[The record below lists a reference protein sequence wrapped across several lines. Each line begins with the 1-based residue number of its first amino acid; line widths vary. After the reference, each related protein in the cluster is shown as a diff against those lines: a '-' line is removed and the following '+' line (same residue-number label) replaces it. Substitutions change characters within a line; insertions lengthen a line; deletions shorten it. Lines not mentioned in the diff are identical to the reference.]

1 MIIDNYQRQLV
12 NEYFS
17 QAVDCKMYL
26 ADHWTKGLSRPK
38 NEVIATDMNL
48 FSRVVYR
55 LAGRKYIRTEAA
67 IKNSTIYLATVDT
80 IKYLLDHNV
89 RVIFVQRIAHKPG
102 FEYSESARK
111 RMAEA
116 AGFPKMSENYAA
128 YEADFKELIGEKAT
142 AEYIEQIKKVPQI
155 VYKGDKYVHED
166 CKSELIN
173 VLAGKRLVPGA
184 PHEAE
189 HSMYVYGRCGVFGY
203 AVEDNETIPAILQK
217 HINEENMSI
226 KVVNC
231 GLWGGDDNCILH
243 NFIGDSNNIKSGD
256 TVVFYLKH
264 FDNGI
269 MDILKKAGMEYYDVS
284 MQWHDFEEA
293 KWCFYDRP
301 GHMNKDGY
309 RNTAGMIWDKFKN
322 RPDYK
327 TEPAKDYAVRNYYLK
342 TMQNTAF
349 DKEMADYIQMVK
361 EKANIS
367 ELPKHCGGIVMN
379 CNPFTYGH
387 RQLVEYASRQVDKL
401 FIFVVEENKSYF
413 TFEDRFEMVQKG
425 VADLENVIVVPS
437 GKFIISALT
446 FPEYFM
452 KDYVKE
458 KEFDISKDLT
468 IFASQ
473 IAPALNIRVRFAGQE
488 PFDPVTERY
497 NEEMKAIL
505 PEYGLEFCEIPRFSN
520 AKEEVIS
527 ATKVRELIKAK
538 DETELAVFVPET
550 TLEVVK
556 RKYM

>member
-1 MIIDNYQRQLV
+1 MKIDNYDRQLV
-12 NEYFS
+12 NEYFA
-17 QAVDCKMYL
+17 QARDCKMYL

-55 LAGRKYIRTEAA
+55 LTGHKYIRTEAA
-67 IKNSTIYLATVDT
+67 VKSSTIYLATVDT
-80 IKYLLDHNV
+80 IKYLLNQGV
-89 RVIFVQRIAHKPG
+89 RVMFIQRIANKPG
-102 FEYSESARK
+102 FEYSTSAKK
-111 RMAEA
+111 RMTEA
-116 AGFPKMSENYAA
+116 AGFPKMSENYSA
-128 YEADFKELIGEKAT
+128 YAADFKELIGDKAT
-142 AEYIEQIKKVPQI
+142 SEYIDEIKKVPQI

-166 CKSELIN
+166 YKSELIN
-173 VLAGKRLVPGA
+173 VLAGRRLVPDS

-189 HSMYVYGRCGVFGY
+189 HNMYVYGRCGVFGY
-203 AVEDNETIPAILQK
+203 AVEDNETIPAYLQK
-217 HINEENMSI
+217 HINEENMSV
-226 KVVNC
+226 KVINC

-243 NFIGDSNNIKSGD
+243 NFIGDSNMIKPGD

-269 MDILKKAGMEYYDVS
+269 MDILKEAGMEYYDVS
-284 MQWHDFEEA
+284 MKWHDFDEA

-309 RNTAGMIWDKFKN
+309 RNTAQMIFERIKN
-322 RPDYK
+322 KPEIK
-327 TEPAKDYAVRNYYLK
+327 TTPAKDYAVRNYYLK
-342 TMQNTAF
+342 SMQNTAF
-349 DKEMADYIQMVK
+349 DKEMSDYISMVK
-361 EKANIS
+361 DKAGIK
-367 ELPKHCGGIVMN
+367 ECPKNCGGIVMN
-379 CNPFTYGH
+379 CNPFTFGH

-413 TFEDRFEMVQKG
+413 GFEDRFEMVQKG
-425 VADLENVIVVPS
+425 VADLSNVVVVPS

-473 IAPALNIRVRFAGQE
+473 IAPALNIKIRFAGQE

-497 NEEMKAIL
+497 NEEMRAIL
-505 PEYGLEFCEIPRFSN
+505 PQYGLEFCEIPRFANS
-520 AKEEVIS
+520 KDEVIS
-527 ATKVRELIKAK
+527 ATKVRELIKQK
-538 DETELAVFVPET
+538 NETELAVFVPES
-550 TLEVVK
+550 TLDVIK